1 MSQENVDIGHR
12 VVAAWNARDVD
23 AVLALTDP
31 EVEYVNSPAS
41 VEPGTRWG
49 HEGLVEVYLSALE
62 KSCLTACWEVDRV
75 YDRDE
80 EVIGLGRVSRRMP
93 GSDARI
99 EDRILAA
106 IRCKDGRITRMEVL
120 GFGQAEVRAALDA
133 LGLSEQPAHRRS
145 NRSSRV
151 RSSGVCPVG

>member
-1 MSQENVDIGHR
+1 MDIGYR
-12 VVAAWNARDVD
+12 VVAAWNARDVE
-23 AVLALTDP
+23 AMLALTDP

-49 HEGLVEVYLSALE
+49 HEGLVEVYRAQWEILSDGR
-62 KSCLTACWEVDRV
+62 WEVDRV

-93 GSDARI
+93 GSSARI

-106 IRCKDGRITRMEVL
+106 IRFKDGRITRMEIL

-133 LGLSEQPAHRRS
+133 LGLAEQRRS
-145 NRSSRV
+145 PPLQQVIEGSF
-151 RSSGVCPVG
+151 

>member
-1 MSQENVDIGHR
+1 MSQKNVEIGHR
-12 VVAAWNARDVD
+12 AVAAWNARDVE

-49 HEGLVEVYLSALE
+49 HEGLVEVYREQWEILSDGR
-62 KSCLTACWEVDRV
+62 WEVDRV

-80 EVIGLGRVSRRMP
+80 EVIGLGRISRRMP

-120 GFGQAEVRAALDA
+120 GFGQAEVRAALNA
-133 LGLSEQPAHRRS
+133 LGLSE
-145 NRSSRV
+145 
-151 RSSGVCPVG
+151 

>member
-1 MSQENVDIGHR
+1 MSHENVDIGYR
-12 VVAAWNARDVD
+12 VVAAWNARDVE

-41 VEPGTRWG
+41 VAPGTRSG
-49 HEGLVEVYLSALE
+49 HEGLVEVYREQWEMLSHGR
-62 KSCLTACWEVDRV
+62 WEVDRV

-93 GSDARI
+93 GSDAQI

-133 LGLSEQPAHRRS
+133 LGLSE
-145 NRSSRV
+145 
-151 RSSGVCPVG
+151 